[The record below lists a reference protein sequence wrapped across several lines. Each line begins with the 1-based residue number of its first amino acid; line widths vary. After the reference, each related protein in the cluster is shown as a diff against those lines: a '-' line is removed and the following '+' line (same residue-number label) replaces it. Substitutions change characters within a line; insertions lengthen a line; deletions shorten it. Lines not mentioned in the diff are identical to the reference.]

1 MRFRILLV
9 LSAALLLS
17 VGVAGAVASAGHAG
31 PAAGKKKHPNAQ
43 QMCQNDG
50 GSYSTKVSASYFTPF
65 YKQQGV
71 VWVCNSYNGGSNATQ
86 ALVQSCMSND
96 GGKATSTLDGPPGF
110 ATCWQNPPL

>member
-17 VGVAGAVASAGHAG
+17 VGVATAAASAGHAR
-31 PAAGKKKHPNAQ
+31 PTAGKKKHPSAQ
-43 QMCQNDG
+43 QLCESYG
-50 GSYSTKVSASYFTPF
+50 GSYSTRVSDSFFRPF
-65 YKQQGV
+65 FKKQGV
-71 VWVCNSYNGGSNATQ
+71 VWVCNSYNGGSDATQ

-110 ATCWQNPPL
+110 ATCWQNPPV